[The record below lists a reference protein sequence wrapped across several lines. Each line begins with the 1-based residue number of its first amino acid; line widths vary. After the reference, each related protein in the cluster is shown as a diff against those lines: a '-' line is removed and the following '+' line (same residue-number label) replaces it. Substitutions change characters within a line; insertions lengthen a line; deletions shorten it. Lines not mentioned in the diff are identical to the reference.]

1 MSQVETSAGEAE
13 LKAMDRFVIDGRSSR
28 FTVRTFASGVL
39 AAMGHNPTIGIRAF
53 SGEMKFDPEQLK
65 AGDFRLAVKSRSLTV
80 EDDISGKD
88 RREIERLMH
97 LDVLETEKF
106 PEILYE
112 AVGITVTKVGDT
124 LFSASLNGN
133 LTLHGGTRAEQIA
146 ARVALM
152 GSMLRASGEFSI
164 SQSKYDIKPVSVA
177 GGVLKLKD
185 ELRFQFEIIARRQ
198 E

>member
-1 MSQVETSAGEAE
+1 MSQAETSAGEAE
-13 LKAMDRFVIDGRSSR
+13 QKVADRFVIDGRSSR

-39 AAMGHNPTIGIRAF
+39 SAMGHNPTIGIRDV
-53 SGEMKFDPEQLK
+53 SGEMKFDPEQFK
-65 AGDFRLAVKSRSLTV
+65 AGAFRLVVKSRSLAV

-88 RREIERLMH
+88 RREIERIMH
-97 LDVLETEKF
+97 QEVLETERF

-112 AVGITVTKVGDT
+112 AAGIAVAKVGEA

-133 LTLHGGTRAEQIA
+133 LTLRSVTRAEPIF
-146 ARVALM
+146 ARVAVI
-152 GSMLRASGEFSI
+152 GSMVRASGEFSI

>member
-13 LKAMDRFVIDGRSSR
+13 QKATDRFIIDGRASR
-28 FTVRTFASGVL
+28 FTVRTFATGIL
-39 AAMGHNPTIGIRAF
+39 AAMGHNPTIGIRDF
-53 SGEMKFDPEQLK
+53 SGEMKFDPEQLQ
-65 AGDFRLAVKSRSLTV
+65 AGALRLAIKTRSLTV

-97 LDVLETEKF
+97 QDVLETEKF

-112 AVGITVTKVGDT
+112 AVGIAVSKMGDT

-133 LTLHGGTRAEQIA
+133 LTLHGVTRSEQIA

-152 GSMLRASGEFSI
+152 GAMLRASGEFSL
-164 SQSKYDIKPVSVA
+164 SQSNYNIKPVSVA
-177 GGVLKLKD
+177 GGALKLKD
-185 ELRFQFEIIARRQ
+185 ELKFQFEIVARKQ